1 MPSAPDNAATTAVTA
16 CLARSG
22 APWRA
27 LAAGEWGLRAEAGGW
42 PLDVGI
48 ALRGGVLRAQAAVL
62 PPGGA
67 DPHGLLFRNRRLVL
81 VRLAHTG
88 DGTIWVIGEIPA
100 VAAAHEAEVDRLL
113 GALVGAADDVRA
125 AARQAPQRRRAWSR

>member
-1 MPSAPDNAATTAVTA
+1 MPATPDNAVTA
-16 CLARSG
+16 AVEACLTRSA
-22 APWRA
+22 APWRV

-48 ALRGGVLRAQAAVL
+48 ALRDGVLRAQAAVL

-67 DPHGLLFRNRRLVL
+67 DPHALLYRNRRVVL
-81 VRLAHTG
+81 VRLSHTG
-88 DGTIWVIGEIPA
+88 DGSIWAQGEIPA

-113 GALVGAADDVRA
+113 GALVAVADDVRA
-125 AARQAPQRRRAWSR
+125 AQGREGGAE